1 MFYDRLQAVCKEKGI
16 TVTKMLNDLS
26 LSTGSTGNWKKG
38 QLPKGDI
45 LAKIAKYL
53 NVSLD
58 YIVFGEY
65 NTGLT
70 SDEERLISVYRSIP
84 EKAKYKLLC
93 DFEKMV
99 EEEIEKLAEQKGA
112 V

>member
-1 MFYDRLQAVCKEKGI
+1 MFYDRLQAVCKEKGV

-45 LAKIAKYL
+45 LAKIAEYL
-53 NVSLD
+53 NVSID

-65 NTGLT
+65 NAGLT
-70 SDEERLISVYRSIP
+70 SDEERLINVYRSIP
-84 EKAKYKLLC
+84 DKAKYKLLC

-99 EEEIEKLAEQKGA
+99 EEEIEKLAEQ
-112 V
+112 